1 VPRGRKVRLLID
13 ECCRR
18 SLVEALRKLGCD
30 VAAVAD
36 LLPSVSD
43 EDVLALAVRL
53 DCILV
58 TDDKDF
64 GALVIR
70 QGLPVPG
77 IVLLRTSSDD
87 GEFQARR
94 LAELLTDSQRK
105 IHGHMTVVEDTRFRT
120 RPLRMER

>member
-1 VPRGRKVRLLID
+1 MRLLVD

-30 VAAVAD
+30 VAAVAE

-43 EDVLALAVRL
+43 EDVLALAQRL
-53 DCILV
+53 DRVLI

-64 GALVIR
+64 GALVLR
-70 QGLPVPG
+70 QRLPAPG
-77 IVLLRTSSDD
+77 VILLRTSSDD

-94 LAELLTDSQRK
+94 LAELLADSQRK
-105 IHGHMTVVEDTRFRT
+105 IHGHMTVVEDARFRT
-120 RPLRMER
+120 RPLRFER

>member
-1 VPRGRKVRLLID
+1 MPRGRKVRLLVD

-18 SLVEALRKLGCD
+18 SLAEALRRLGCD

-53 DCILV
+53 DRILV

-64 GALVIR
+64 GALVLR
-70 QGLPVPG
+70 QGLPTPG
-77 IVLLRTSSDD
+77 IILLRTSSDD
-87 GEFQARR
+87 GEFQAGR

-105 IHGHMTVVEDTRFRT
+105 IHGHMTVVEDARFRT
-120 RPLRMER
+120 RPLRIAR